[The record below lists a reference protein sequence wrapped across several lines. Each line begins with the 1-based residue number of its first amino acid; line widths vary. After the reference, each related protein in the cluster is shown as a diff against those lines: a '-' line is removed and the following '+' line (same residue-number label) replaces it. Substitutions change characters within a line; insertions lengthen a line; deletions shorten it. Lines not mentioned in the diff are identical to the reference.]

1 MSEEE
6 VEDLLPVGAVVHHRP
21 VEMDLHVVLDVERH
35 REDVLAEV
43 VVESGELG
51 EVGEV

>member
-1 MSEEE
+1 MGEEE

-21 VEMDLHVVLDVERH
+21 VHVVLDVKRH